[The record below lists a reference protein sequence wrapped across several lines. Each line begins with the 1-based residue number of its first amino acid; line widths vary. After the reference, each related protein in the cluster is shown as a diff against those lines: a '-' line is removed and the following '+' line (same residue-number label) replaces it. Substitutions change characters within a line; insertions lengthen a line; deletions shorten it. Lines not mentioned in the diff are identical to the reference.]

1 MKRIISYFIKYPI
14 SADVLVILILIFG
27 VFGGLGL
34 RSTFFP
40 ETETKLI
47 SVRMAF
53 PGASPEEIEDGV
65 ILKIEENLSGLTGIK
80 RITSI
85 SQENSGS
92 VVVEIK
98 RGYDIDEIL
107 SDVKNAID
115 QINSFPVGMEPPV
128 IAKQEFLTNAINFA
142 ISGDLD
148 LASLKRFAR
157 EVEDDLLASD
167 NISKVVLSGFPDEEL
182 VISVRENDLR
192 RFNLTFDQVVQT
204 VRAANIEISGGSI
217 KGGAEELLI
226 RSRNKNYQAKE
237 LENLVV
243 NTSPDGRRV
252 LLYEVAELSDSWS
265 EITNSVFVN
274 GKQAVFVNVSNTTDE
289 NLLVISNEVKEYI
302 EKFNETHEAV
312 QAIIINDGAIILQ
325 QRIDLLSKNGVVG
338 FFLVILILAMF
349 LQIRLAFWVAIAIPI
364 SFMGMAMFAGFLSVS
379 INVLSLF
386 GMILVIGILV
396 DDGIV
401 ISENIY
407 RHFEMGKGRFQAA
420 IDGTLEVL
428 PAVTGAILTTVVA
441 FGSFLFIAGTT
452 GDFFAE
458 MSIVV
463 ILTLVFSLLEGAF
476 VLPAHVAHSKALDPP
491 EEVEDPEML
500 SRPQGGALSRAFKG
514 FQDSL
519 FGFMDWMKFNLYA
532 PILRF
537 VMRYTLLGLFIPL
550 CFLILSFALIGGGFV
565 KTTFFPRI
573 EADVINA
580 SLKFP
585 AGTPESVTS
594 KGLDQMQEAVWRV
607 NERYKAKRE
616 DGKDVVLIVTKN
628 LGGGGAGGGGP
639 VADAS
644 SLASGGSNSGGL
656 LINLLDSEARNLP
669 AQELVDAFLEETG
682 EVFGSDI
689 LTYNTAGP
697 FGDAVSV
704 SIRGNNLT
712 ELTQAVN
719 ELKAKMEELPDLI
732 NIRDNNQIGL
742 REINIELKEKAY
754 LLGLN
759 PQFVIAQIRQGFFGA
774 EVQRLQRGKDEVK
787 VWVRYSREDRS
798 SIGKLENMRIR
809 TADGASYPLKELV
822 DFEFSRGIIAINHL
836 DGDREVRVIADLASE
851 DVSGDQINGTIE
863 NELIPPILGQY
874 STVRYS
880 MEGQVRESAETQ
892 ASGMKVLP
900 LALLLIMVIIII
912 TFRSWSQ
919 TIAVGLTLPFGL
931 IGVILGHWVFAKQ
944 MSLFSFL
951 GVFALIGVMV
961 NDALVLVNAFNNLI
975 REGKPFKEALYEA
988 SLSRFRP
995 IFLTSLTTIA
1005 GLAPL
1010 IFEKS
1015 FQAQFLVPVGISIA
1029 CGLAIATL
1037 VILLTLPVLLILFN
1051 QYKSFI
1057 VWLWKGEWLDPVY
1070 VEPAKLERKNHFWMW
1085 FVSSMGFVALIF
1097 LMTRIPL
1104 LFS

>member
-1 MKRIISYFIKYPI
+1 M
-14 SADVLVILILIFG
+14 
-27 VFGGLGL
+27 
-34 RSTFFP
+34 
-40 ETETKLI
+40 
-47 SVRMAF
+47 
-53 PGASPEEIEDGV
+53 
-65 ILKIEENLSGLTGIK
+65 
-80 RITSI
+80 
-85 SQENSGS
+85 
-92 VVVEIK
+92 
-98 RGYDIDEIL
+98 
-107 SDVKNAID
+107 
-115 QINSFPVGMEPPV
+115 
-128 IAKQEFLTNAINFA
+128 
-142 ISGDLD
+142 
-148 LASLKRFAR
+148 
-157 EVEDDLLASD
+157 
-167 NISKVVLSGFPDEEL
+167 
-182 VISVRENDLR
+182 
-192 RFNLTFDQVVQT
+192 
-204 VRAANIEISGGSI
+204 
-217 KGGAEELLI
+217 LI
-226 RSRNKNYQAKE
+226 RSRNKSYRAKE

-243 NTSPDGRRV
+243 NTAPDGRRV
-252 LLYEVAELSDSWS
+252 LLYEIAELTDSWS
-265 EITNSVFVN
+265 EVTNSVFVN

-289 NLLVISNEVKEYI
+289 NLLIISNEVKEFI
-302 EKFNETHEAV
+302 AEFNETHNAV

-325 QRIDLLSKNGVVG
+325 QRIELLSRNGVVG
-338 FFLVILILAMF
+338 FILVLLILAMF

-364 SFMGMAMFAGFLSVS
+364 SFMGMAMLAGFLGVS
-379 INVLSLF
+379 INVLTLF

-463 ILTLVFSLLEGAF
+463 ILTLIFSLLEGAF
-476 VLPAHVAHSKALDPP
+476 VLPAHVAHSKALAPP
-491 EEVEDPEML
+491 KEDVQDDQDIPRGFLAQVGE
-500 SRPQGGALSRAFKG
+500 SISGGFKVLQNALS
-514 FQDSL
+514 
-519 FGFMDWMKFNLYA
+519 GFMDWMKFSLYA
-532 PILRF
+532 PFLRF
-537 VMRYTLLGLFIPL
+537 CMRYSLLGLVIPL
-550 CFLILSFALIGGGFV
+550 SFLILSFSLVGGGFV

-607 NERYKAKRE
+607 NERFKANRE

-628 LGGGGAGGGGP
+628 LGGGGAGGGAP

-644 SLASGGSNSGGL
+644 SLASGGSNSGSL
-656 LINLLDSEARNLP
+656 LINLLDSEARNLS
-669 AQELVDAFLEETG
+669 AQNLVDAFIEETG
-682 EVFGSDI
+682 EVFGADI
-689 LTYNTAGP
+689 VTYTTAGP

-704 SIRGNNLT
+704 AIRGNNLN

-719 ELKAKMEELPDLI
+719 ELKGKMNELPDLI

-742 REINIELKEKAY
+742 REINIELKEKAF

-759 PQFVIAQIRQGFFGA
+759 PQFIIAQIRQGFFGA

-787 VWVRYSREDRS
+787 VWVRYSKEDRS

-809 TADGASYPLKELV
+809 TSNGASYPLKELV

-851 DVSGDQINGTIE
+851 DVSGDQVNGTIE
-863 NELIPPILGQY
+863 GELIPSVLAKYP
-874 STVRYS
+874 SVRYS

-900 LALLLIMVIIII
+900 VALLIIMVIIII

-919 TIAVGLTLPFGL
+919 TIAVGLTLPFGM
-931 IGVILGHWVFAKQ
+931 IGVILGHWVFGKQ

-975 REGKPFKEALYEA
+975 KEGKPFKEAIYEA

-1051 QYKSFI
+1051 NYKGFI
-1057 VWLWKGEWLDPVY
+1057 IWLWKGEWLDPVKL
-1070 VEPAKLERKNHFWMW
+1070 EPANENRSNHFWMW
-1085 FVSSMGFVALIF
+1085 FVSSMGFVALFF
-1097 LMTRIPL
+1097 LMSQIPQ